1 MNKKQWLEK
10 LNKILNERRQNL
22 EQGSGRN
29 FDAENSDSKNFK
41 FEKLTNGSATNSN
54 ESISLTKFRQNPSC
68 ASDYNKEPLVL
79 KDRTN
84 FYIVLATVCTL
95 AIMIFMYSYEPNQT
109 RYNQLFIV
117 FPFFGLPIIM
127 EYFTNFYNKKLVKFY
142 NDRVTYYTNKIPEKT
157 VFLDDLKDVKRAY
170 FARDN
175 EWLRR
180 QGAFYRFFLKFDPY
194 ATIIAFLLICILVLA
209 IGVRKYIETGSSK
222 VIFILILTFLFLFI
236 SKIYI
241 FFGF

>member
-1 MNKKQWLEK
+1 
-10 LNKILNERRQNL
+10 
-22 EQGSGRN
+22 
-29 FDAENSDSKNFK
+29 
-41 FEKLTNGSATNSN
+41 
-54 ESISLTKFRQNPSC
+54 
-68 ASDYNKEPLVL
+68 
-79 KDRTN
+79 
-84 FYIVLATVCTL
+84 
-95 AIMIFMYSYEPNQT
+95 MIFMYSYEPNQT

-127 EYFTNFYNKKLVKFY
+127 EYFTNFFNKKFVKFY
-142 NDRVTYYTNKIPEKT
+142 NDRVTYCTNKMPEKT
-157 VFLDDLKDVKRAY
+157 IFLDDLKDVQRAY

-236 SKIYI
+236 SKFIYFLVFKFQLRFI
-241 FFGF
+241 FYDNIIIRGKDKDIAFTIEAMDDYARIKEFFIKRKGIDLNKVQHHVWLGFN

>member
-1 MNKKQWLEK
+1 M
-10 LNKILNERRQNL
+10 
-22 EQGSGRN
+22 
-29 FDAENSDSKNFK
+29 
-41 FEKLTNGSATNSN
+41 
-54 ESISLTKFRQNPSC
+54 
-68 ASDYNKEPLVL
+68 L

-127 EYFTNFYNKKLVKFY
+127 EYFTNFYNKKFVKFY
-142 NDRVTYYTNKIPEKT
+142 NDRVTYCTNKMPEKT
-157 VFLDDLKDVKRAY
+157 IFLDDLKDVKRAY

-194 ATIIAFLLICILVLA
+194 ATIITFLLICILVLV

-236 SKIYI
+236 SKFIYFLVFKFQLRFI
-241 FFGF
+241 FYDNIIIRGKDKDIAFTIETMDDYVRIKEFFMRTKGIDLDKTERHVWLDFN